1 MIRAFPCDES
11 NGYEKVAE
19 AFMSARNPQIGA
31 VTVREWSRT
40 LAPRSAVLDL
50 GCGHG
55 IPVSQAL
62 IEKGFTVYG
71 LDASPKLIAAFR
83 KRFPNS
89 PAECSAVE
97 NSEYFRRTFDGIVA
111 CGLMFL
117 LPADVQSMVIHK
129 IARALNPSGKFL
141 FTSPKEAVKWSDA
154 LTDRESISLGTEM
167 YQQIVHAAG
176 LVLVGEGVDEGD
188 NHYYFISKP

>member
-1 MIRAFPCDES
+1 MIRAFPCDEA

-83 KRFPNS
+83 KRFLWEPKCTNKLCTLQAWFWLAKAS
-89 PAECSAVE
+89 TKEIITTTS
-97 NSEYFRRTFDGIVA
+97 SR
-111 CGLMFL
+111 
-117 LPADVQSMVIHK
+117 
-129 IARALNPSGKFL
+129 NPDTG
-141 FTSPKEAVKWSDA
+141 W
-154 LTDRESISLGTEM
+154 
-167 YQQIVHAAG
+167 
-176 LVLVGEGVDEGD
+176 
-188 NHYYFISKP
+188 